1 MTNKILIQL
10 NYGSSGNPS
19 DGYPS
24 VYSSNTE
31 LSSSSSDSQRNKK
44 SNNSGCLSVILLF
57 TLIAILIIFY

>member
-24 VYSSNTE
+24 VYPSGIES
-31 LSSSSSDSQRNKK
+31 SSSSSDSQRNKK
-44 SNNSGCLSVILLF
+44 TNNSGCLSMILLF
-57 TLIAILIIFY
+57 TLITILIMFY